1 MTRIILTD
9 QSQVE
14 EFDVFPLVTHCALD
28 IICETAMGKSVGAQ
42 EDSDSD
48 YVRAI
53 YSASDIVFNRQMSPW
68 LWNDLLFS
76 LTPMGFKFKS
86 LLEVLHTFTD
96 SVIRERKEEHKAYQ
110 TNTSEKDDFGMK
122 KKQAFLDLLISAS
135 EDGGN
140 LSDRDMRE
148 EVDTFMF
155 EGTENLNFVKL
166 QTQYLTPI
174 LNTPVSILK
183 SGLWI
188 LVSTNATTFL

>member
-1 MTRIILTD
+1 MTSNSIILTD

-14 EFDVFPLVTHCALD
+14 EFDVFPLVTRCTLD
-28 IICETAMGKSVGAQ
+28 IICETAMGKSVNAQ

-96 SVIRERKEEHKAYQ
+96 SVIRERKEEHKVYHA
-110 TNTSEKDDFGMK
+110 NNSEKEDLGMK

-155 EGTENLNFVKL
+155 EGKMKYNV
-166 QTQYLTPI
+166 
-174 LNTPVSILK
+174 
-183 SGLWI
+183 
-188 LVSTNATTFL
+188 